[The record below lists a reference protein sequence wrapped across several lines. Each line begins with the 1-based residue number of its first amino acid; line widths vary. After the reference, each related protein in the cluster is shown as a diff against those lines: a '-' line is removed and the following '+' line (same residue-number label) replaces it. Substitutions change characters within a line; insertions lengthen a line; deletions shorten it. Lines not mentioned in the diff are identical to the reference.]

1 MKNSNESF
9 YENQTFLDCYQKE
22 RFILFLDLTINSKK
36 FYFLWVLKVWLR
48 KETCQLLPYYV
59 AQFSFKVNMAQSNNF
74 TPFKKSRISKE
85 K

>member
-1 MKNSNESF
+1 MKNAIESF
-9 YENQTFLDCYQKE
+9 YKNQTFLEFHKKE
-22 RFILFLDLTINSKK
+22 IFILFLDLTINSEK